1 MAEAAASV
9 FTVEMGEELYSIVA
23 PDGTTGEPVP
33 YEVTATVMYNGI
45 LHYAIVDNPD
55 DFPEGGDPP
64 TVFRV
69 DSTTVVE
76 STMEEVSDEDEG
88 GGGGSGSGDE
98 EEDEEEEDEED
109 EDEEAGP
116 GDVIEFPDPEEE
128 EEDENLPR
136 AE

>member
-88 GGGGSGSGDE
+88 GGGSGSGDE